1 MSQSPAGTRRYDSSR
16 RREQAATTRRDI
28 LDAAE
33 RLFARD
39 GYRSTTMAALA
50 AEAGVSARTVYVAF
64 ATKSGVLRAL
74 WNARLRGEDDDVPV
88 AERAW
93 YREVLDEPDPVRR
106 LRLNARNSRVV
117 KTRLGPVLDLMRDAA
132 SVNDEIAALW
142 SRIESQY
149 RDNQRAVLEPLHAR
163 GLLREGLRPR
173 DRHPLGGEPP
183 EPMGAAG
190 GRARLDTGGVRVVV
204 RGARLRAAAAMRR
217 GPPGPPPVAPPPRA
231 CATAAPTAS
240 GCGPGARPSSSAAS
254 AARMPAFRATRACR

>member
-132 SVNDEIAALW
+132 SVDDEIAALW

-163 GLLREGLRPR
+163 GLLREGL
-173 DRHPLGGEPP
+173 DRATDILWAVNHPSLWG
-183 EPMGAAG
+183 
-190 GRARLDTGGVRVVV
+190 LLV
-204 RGARLRAAAAMRR
+204 GARGWTPEEYESWCVEL
-217 GPPGPPPVAPPPRA
+217 A
-231 CATAAPTAS
+231 CAQLL
-240 GCGPGARPSSSAAS
+240 R
-254 AARMPAFRATRACR
+254 